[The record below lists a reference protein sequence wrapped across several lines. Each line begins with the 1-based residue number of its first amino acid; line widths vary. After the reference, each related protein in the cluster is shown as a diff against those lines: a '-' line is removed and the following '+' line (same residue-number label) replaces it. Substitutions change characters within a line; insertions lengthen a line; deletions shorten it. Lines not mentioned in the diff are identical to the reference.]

1 MLLGELNGRPMRRLG
16 VSRRQLFEELD
27 RPALAALPIEPYVYA
42 EWRQRRVG
50 LDYHVDV
57 DGHYYSVPHRL
68 LRQQV
73 EARIT
78 QRTVELFHK
87 GERVACHLLGGA
99 RGRHTTVTEHMPSS
113 HRRHAG
119 WTHERIQR
127 EATAIGP
134 DTASL
139 VEVILRSRPHP
150 EQGFRACL
158 GILRLGRQYGID
170 RLEAACRRG
179 LEIGARSYGSI
190 SSILQ
195 NGLDRQP
202 LPRASEAPE
211 LPLDHPNI
219 RGSRYYH

>member
-1 MLLGELNGRPMRRLG
+1 
-16 VSRRQLFEELD
+16 
-27 RPALAALPIEPYVYA
+27 
-42 EWRQRRVG
+42 
-50 LDYHVDV
+50 
-57 DGHYYSVPHRL
+57 
-68 LRQQV
+68 
-73 EARIT
+73 
-78 QRTVELFHK
+78 
-87 GERVACHLLGGA
+87 
-99 RGRHTTVTEHMPSS
+99 MPSA

-127 EATAIGP
+127 EAAAIGP
-134 DTASL
+134 DTDTL
-139 VEVILRSRPHP
+139 VELILRSRTHP
-150 EQGFRACL
+150 DQGFRACL
-158 GILRLGRQYGID
+158 GILRLARQYGTE

-202 LPRASEAPE
+202 LPRPSEAPE

>member
-1 MLLGELNGRPMRRLG
+1 MRPLG
-16 VSRRQLFEELD
+16 VSRRQLFDELD
-27 RPALAALPIEPYVYA
+27 RPALGPLPAEPYVYA

-57 DGHYYSVPHRL
+57 DGHYYSVPHQL

-78 QRTVELFHK
+78 ERTVELFHK

-99 RGRHTTVTEHMPSS
+99 RGRHTTVTEHMPSA

-127 EATAIGP
+127 DATTIVP
-134 DTASL
+134 DNATL

-150 EQGFRACL
+150 DQGFRACL
-158 GILRLGRQYGID
+158 GILRRAPPYGPD
-170 RLEAACRRG
+170 RLRTARR
-179 LEIGARSYGSI
+179 R
-190 SSILQ
+190 
-195 NGLDRQP
+195 
-202 LPRASEAPE
+202 
-211 LPLDHPNI
+211 
-219 RGSRYYH
+219 